1 MEATI
6 TRFNFTLLN
15 KEAAAEL
22 AKHVGLRRDWMR
34 VKKSEIISMLSS
46 FPVERLLDACRQ
58 MPEFFDEEDIDNLTA
73 DVPEDELKEMAAE
86 EEAPAPAPAPEA
98 PAKNTLAALIAA
110 TPAARAAGVAPAGSV
125 LAAAAPAPAPAAPDV
140 GAVAAL
146 LAQLLA
152 TGTKSLNPDDVRE
165 IVGPM
170 LDEQAGRLGDVCR
183 EVIAEAV
190 KGIPPKEIKITIGDM
205 THNVSGVQHK
215 HFERLLKMCAARGY
229 DGHRLNVWLFGPP
242 GTGKTTAARNV
253 AKAVGLPFHCNGSLA
268 SKYELIGFI
277 DAHGVCHSPEFRKA
291 WEHGGVYL
299 FDEIDGSDPKAVV
312 AFNAA
317 LANGIMAFPDG
328 MVERHAD
335 CVVIAAAN
343 TTGLGATAEFNGRLK
358 LDAATLD
365 RFMFLDWPIDEAL
378 ERALVPAHMADWV
391 EIVQDFRRKVARAGV
406 RGVMVTPRATL
417 YGASLLAAGMSINE
431 VKAAVLRKGM
441 NDDQWAALA

>member
-1 MEATI
+1 METTI

-15 KEAAAEL
+15 KDAAAEL

-46 FPVERLLDACRQ
+46 FPVERLLAACRE
-58 MPEFFDEEDIDNLTA
+58 MPEFFDEEDIENLIA

-86 EEAPAPAPAPEA
+86 EEPNHAPVPAAPAAPAR
-98 PAKNTLAALIAA
+98 NTLAAL
-110 TPAARAAGVAPAGSV
+110 V
-125 LAAAAPAPAPAAPDV
+125 AAAPARAAAPTPAAPDV
-140 GAVAAL
+140 GTVAAL

-152 TGTKSLNPDDVRE
+152 TGQQQVKPDDVRQ
-165 IVGPM
+165 IVAPM
-170 LDEQAGRLGDVCR
+170 LDEQAGRLGEVCR
-183 EVIAEAV
+183 EIIAEAIN
-190 KGIPPKEIKITIGDM
+190 GIPPREIKITIGDM

-229 DGHRLNVWLFGPP
+229 DGHRLNVWLYGPP

-253 AKAVGLPFHCNGSLA
+253 ANAVGLPFHCNGSLA

-277 DAHGVCHSPEFRKA
+277 DAHGVYQSTEFRKA

-299 FDEIDGSDPKAVV
+299 FDEIDGSDPKAIV

-343 TTGLGATAEFNGRLK
+343 TTGLGATAEFNGRVK

-378 ERALVPAHMADWV
+378 ERAMVPQHMTAWV
-391 EIVQDFRRKVARAGV
+391 EMVQGFRRKVARAGV

-417 YGASLLAAGMSINE
+417 YGASLLSIGMSIEE